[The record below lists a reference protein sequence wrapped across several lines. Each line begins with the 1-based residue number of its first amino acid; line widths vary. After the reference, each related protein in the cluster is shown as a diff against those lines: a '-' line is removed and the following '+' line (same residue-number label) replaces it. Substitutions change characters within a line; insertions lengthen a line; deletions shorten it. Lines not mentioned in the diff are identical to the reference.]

1 MYYIL
6 NLGVYHCIDLYIHQ
20 DLLIS
25 NTDKVFGWFVYTFIY
40 MGVKKCLGKS

>member
-20 DLLIS
+20 DLS
-25 NTDKVFGWFVYTFIY
+25 SFNTGKVFR
-40 MGVKKCLGKS
+40 